1 MIGKKWARNDEKR
14 QNSRYVRDF
23 RTLTLLVDGTSSDE
37 TITSYRTKERFYTIT
52 RQIILALPLKK
63 KKRKLIFPL
72 NSSKLF
78 EQQLKLHFD
87 TDIIITTIQVTYLS
101 KIQLN
106 QVCAFNS

>member
-23 RTLTLLVDGTSSDE
+23 RTLTPPRRWNFFGWNNYKLSYKGEILYDNTPNYSSSSFE
-37 TITSYRTKERFYTIT
+37 
-52 RQIILALPLKK
+52 K

-87 TDIIITTIQVTYLS
+87 TDIIITTIQVTI
-101 KIQLN
+101 K
-106 QVCAFNS
+106 

>member
-1 MIGKKWARNDEKR
+1 MKNDKT
-14 QNSRYVRDF
+14 RDTCVIF
-23 RTLTLLVDGTSSDE
+23 ERWPPLVDGTSSDE

-87 TDIIITTIQVTYLS
+87 TDIIITTIQVTI
-101 KIQLN
+101 K
-106 QVCAFNS
+106 